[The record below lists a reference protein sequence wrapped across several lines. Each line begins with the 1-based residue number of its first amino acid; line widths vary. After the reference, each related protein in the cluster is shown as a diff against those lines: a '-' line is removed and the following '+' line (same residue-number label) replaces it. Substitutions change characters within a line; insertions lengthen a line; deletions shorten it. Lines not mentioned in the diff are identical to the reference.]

1 MHNTFTFRLLTFQP
15 RLFTAPYFSVTIVET
30 ERFLLRAR
38 MLVSNVPRNKPSSLV
53 FLVRFSEA
61 KMAAHNCGEALNPDD
76 RTKKWG
82 IVNSLFST
90 IPEG

>member
-1 MHNTFTFRLLTFQP
+1 MVHNTFTFKLLDF

-38 MLVSNVPRNKPSSLV
+38 MLVSNVPSNKPPSPV
-53 FLVRFSEA
+53 FLVHFSEA

-76 RTKKWG
+76 RTQKWG

-90 IPEG
+90 IAEG